1 MKRLLALC
9 CALVSAALL
18 APSLYGQNIT
28 NYAFSYSTGSF
39 TSIVGQSGTQTATL
53 YSGSTDD
60 GYYDLI
66 PIGFTFVY
74 MGQFYTQ
81 VSASTNGWMTLGQY
95 ASTALSNNLTS
106 GTPRPVIAPLWDDLQ
121 MANGTLV
128 YRTDGNAPNRVFT
141 LEWNNVRWY
150 YSVSTPTISFQ
161 VKLYEGTGVIQ
172 FIYQQESGS
181 LNGTLESASIGI
193 TASGTGSGN
202 FLSVNTT
209 FDGVSSTTETTTIS
223 TRPASG
229 YTITFTPPQVTLTA
243 PTNLTFTN
251 VLPGQMTL
259 NWQDNSNNEIGFL
272 IQRST
277 DGTNYTNVVLT
288 SPNATSYTV
297 TGLTPS
303 TTYYWRIYAMSEGK
317 ASAALT
323 GTQATTGPL
332 LCGTRQIPSTNYPNI
347 KAAIDS
353 VYSLGLACSVVFE
366 ILSSY
371 SSTSEPAFPL
381 VFNGPIPGASSA
393 NTVTFRP
400 ASGVSSVVIGAS
412 NSTTILD
419 LNGVSWVRFDGR
431 PGGTGTTRALTIAN
445 VNTAASAGTI
455 RLYNGAT
462 NNTFQYCRIL
472 GATTGTSTGTIYFGS
487 PGTSVGNRKNTFDNC
502 NIGDTLTTTQPAIA
516 IYAVGTTTVLSD
528 SNTISNCNI
537 YNYFNASTT
546 HYGIFGS
553 TGYTRWIIT
562 GNSFYQTASRTF
574 TSSVTFYHIYLVGS
588 TYSGGHTIS
597 GNYIGG
603 TQPNAGGSQLQ
614 YTISTTTL
622 TPVMY
627 GIYCSL
633 VTSTFDTTR
642 ITGNVI
648 TNLYFRTASTSTIA
662 CNGIYAFGGNLI
674 IQNNVVGSASA
685 TNAITLQST
694 TTSTPP
700 TFNGI
705 YGYPSSTQGFSVTIS
720 GNTVGGITMNAENT
734 ASGWNFI
741 GIFLASTIGAES
753 YVTNNVIGSTTTSNS
768 INAATSATGNQ
779 QLTGIS
785 ISAGA
790 SHVRTIVSGNTVA
803 NLNNN
808 GTSTSSGTQFI
819 RGILINSG
827 VVTVENN
834 TVYNLTT
841 TTLNSSASFPSM
853 AITGIAVNSTTLPQ
867 SGLSGHIVRGNVVHS
882 LRSLNTATASASH
895 WVLGIGVNSST
906 SGGIAL
912 IEKNYVHSLTLAATP
927 SSTSVAVIGTG
938 MLIFGG
944 ATNIRNNMIRLGLD
958 PNGNAVTGQ
967 VSFYGLYKNNSAPTG
982 IYHNS
987 IYIGGSVASGAGT
1000 VLYSLGLFRAATS
1013 TDEIRNNIV
1022 QVNRTTSSGTGY
1034 HVAVV
1039 VGATTTLA
1047 MDNNLYYTPGTGGFV
1062 GGIGTS
1068 TITLYQTLAA
1078 WRAGSGMDASSGYG
1092 DANFVNPNGGAT
1104 NGDLHIST
1112 SGSTPV
1118 EGGGGPILFG
1128 PAVTDDYDGQS
1139 RSSLSPIDIGADA
1152 GNFTVNDIVPPAI
1165 TFTPLTNGTV
1175 TSTRTVPNIIIIDGG
1190 SGVNTTSG
1198 TRPRLYYKKSTE
1210 ANQYVGNTSTDNG
1223 WKWVEASNTSS
1234 PFTFVIN
1241 YSLLTSALS
1250 VGDVIQ
1256 YFFVAQDLASTPNVA
1271 VGGAVLTTQPTSVA
1285 LTNANFP
1292 ATPVYSYTIAQGVNG
1307 TITVGPN
1314 ESITSLTN
1322 TGGVFDYINNRVVT
1336 GNITVLVTGDL
1347 TSETG
1352 TVALNAFAEE
1362 GAGAGTYTITIR
1374 PASGTSPTISGT
1386 NSSGGLLRFNSA
1398 QRVIIDGRRPGES
1411 SGNNLT
1417 IVNNATSGSIA
1428 AIHFM
1433 GQSAYN
1439 PALPGCA
1446 YDTVRF
1452 CTIKTG
1458 SNANSSAYGIFI
1470 GGTSVGSAGYGN
1482 RAIVLSDNQVAATYY
1497 GVRINGLSGFPNDS
1511 ITITRNTIGGSGSSY
1526 GSSDTVRYR
1535 GIMASWV
1542 TNLSISD
1549 NAILNISPATSSGAA
1564 IFVDNSSMA
1573 TIARNVIDGVLG
1585 YSSSGYNVYGIG
1597 LSTGVANATVLGNR
1611 INRIFYTAGGFW
1623 WAYGIDVTTSGGNAN
1638 VLLANNMIS
1647 NVAHDYGMSTT
1658 YSTYG
1663 IRITSTGNVKV
1674 YHNSVFLRGS
1684 YFVPSSG
1691 SGQSAAMLINTSTAN
1706 IDVRNNIFH
1715 NRMYGASGSKS
1726 YAIYHATNPSAIA
1739 IAALDYNNYD
1749 VSGTAQGVLAY
1760 ANGADVT
1767 SLAALRAAIGRDQNS
1782 QTVSVRFVD
1791 TTLTADVHLVQ
1802 QYPTLL
1808 GTNAV
1813 SSSVSTDFDGETR
1826 TRFTMGA
1833 DEVKINVTITTQ
1845 PQNTVLCDGGT
1856 LSLSVA
1862 TSAQY
1867 NDGISGRVTP
1877 TLSYQWF
1884 QNGNPIAGATN
1895 AVYVVPNATF
1905 SHAGSYYVRVYAS
1918 PIDSVQ
1924 SGTVTVTVHPQTQIT
1939 QQPSGVTLCQS
1950 NPFTLTVTASGVSL
1964 TYQWQRFV
1972 GGSWSNISGATSST
1986 YSVASAA
1993 PSDSGDY
2000 RVVVSGT
2007 CGTATSNTV
2016 TVNVRRTTQIT
2027 AQPVATP
2034 SSVCLGQ
2041 SFTITVGAIGHNL
2054 TYQWRR
2060 GGTPITGA
2068 TNATYTVASA
2078 TSADFATY
2086 DVVVTG
2092 TCGTAT
2098 SNPVTVAQIPPTII
2112 TQQPIAT
2119 PSSVCLG
2126 GTFTLSVQASG
2137 ANLTYQ
2143 WRKAGT
2149 PITGATNSTYT
2160 KTNAQ
2165 ASDFGSYDV
2174 IVTGTCGSVTSNSVT
2189 VTQIPNTAITTQ
2201 PSPPN
2206 PLCVGDPITISGTQV
2221 TGGSLQYQWQFRPGS
2236 SGAWTN
2242 ISGATNLVY
2251 SKSNAA
2257 ASDSGNYRLIVT
2269 GACGN
2274 DTSVSV
2280 PVTVNVPHA
2289 ITQQPQ
2295 WSPSATRCTGESATI
2310 TVGYSGTVTIFQ
2322 WQRSPQGQGNWSNVG
2337 SNSPTLT
2344 LNPIQLSH
2352 AGDYRVILTGPCAAQ
2367 ATSNI
2372 ATLTVIQNAD
2382 FSQHPQSQTL
2392 CTGGTISLSAQTIGT
2407 VVSYQ
2412 WQRLVGS
2419 TWTNITGATSSTYTK
2434 TNATVADS
2442 GQYRLVIVGT
2452 CSATQIPSN
2461 PALVNVQQPFTITSQ
2476 PSWPSTPVTVGQ
2488 TVTLT
2493 VGYTGTANFQW
2504 QRDQFRNGNWVN
2516 VGTNS
2521 NVYQFTVT
2529 SVADS
2534 GNFRCIVSGPCGPA
2548 AQTTNV
2554 VSVYTC
2560 SPPTIAQ
2567 QPQAPAPL
2575 CPGQSFTLSV
2585 QAGIQQ
2591 GLTIFYQWQ
2600 IDPSRNGSWTNIAG
2614 ATSNTYTKASAAV
2627 SDDGNYRV
2635 AITSSCS
2642 NVPLYSDVVSVVVRQ
2657 PITITSHPTSQTVC
2671 EGQNVTF
2678 AVTAT
2683 GTQPS
2688 YQWFIGNAPINPG
2701 TNPTATTPTL
2711 QLTNVQPSQ
2720 AGQYRCFVSGPC
2732 TPNGVFSNAATL
2744 TVNELVRIAVH
2755 PQSQSVCTGNP
2766 LVLSVN
2772 ATGAGLTYQ
2781 WRFNGNP
2788 ISGATNATYTIANPT
2803 TANAG
2808 SYSVVVS
2815 GTCNSVTSNTAVVT
2829 VNVSA
2834 TITQHPQSQT
2844 VCPGATVSFAVQ
2856 INSDATMPTFQ
2867 WQKNGVN
2874 ITGNTT
2880 ATSPTLVL
2888 TNVSASDAAQ
2898 YRCVITTP
2906 CQPNGITSQAAT
2918 LAVNPITQITQQPQS
2933 QTVCEQSALSLV
2945 VGAVGANLQ
2954 VQWYKNNTAIP
2965 GATGFALNF
2974 SSVQLGDAGTYYAI
2988 VRGDC
2993 GDPQRSQDATL
3004 AVRPIIRITSNPL
3017 QNQTVCEG
3025 ATVTFAVTVSGDGPS
3040 YQWRKNGQPITGN
3053 PTAQTATLVLTNVT
3067 AADAGSYDCRI
3078 TGTCSPNG
3086 VTTNTAQLNVNQN
3099 IRITQQPQNTTV
3111 CIGSPVQLNVVATGA
3126 APQYQWYRNG
3136 QPIPGATGAVYAIAS
3151 ASVADSGNYDVLIA
3165 GTCSQSRSAIAT
3177 LSVEQPT
3184 SITDQPRSTVAC
3196 VGSPVIVPIKT
3207 LGTVKGYQWYK
3218 DGAPLVGQNG
3228 PALVIPSA
3236 LLTTAGTYWCVIT
3249 GSSVCGTP
3257 TLTTQQFV
3265 IDVAIPTAITRNP
3278 TDQLVAFGATVTV
3291 EVQAEGTGLGTLGD
3305 LVYRWYKGGQELVDG
3320 PRITGAATSRL
3331 TIRDIR
3337 QSDLGTDY
3345 YVVVS
3350 GVCGTVRSPDF
3361 AIIVPSVEITRQP
3374 SSQTVCAGRPVQLS
3388 IDYVPNHPA
3397 VTQAQI
3403 SIQWMKDGQ
3412 PLSDGGNIFGT
3423 RTATLRILTATP
3435 ADEGDYT
3442 CVITVQPGGNQVISQ
3457 VARVTVH
3464 TQPQIT
3470 QQPQVGV
3477 LCEGQPFEI
3486 SIVATGG
3493 GLQYQWQLDGQDVPG
3508 ATDATVSVPQAVTQ
3522 LNGRV
3527 VRCIV
3532 QNACGQV
3539 RSQEVTLEVQTPPTI
3554 TQQPP
3559 QEVRIESG
3567 ATLELSV
3574 SAQGSALRYQWRKD
3588 GQDIPGANSS
3598 TYRKINT
3605 QGSDAG
3611 TYEVVIS
3618 NDCGTVTS
3626 RTVAVSILSS
3636 RDDEPL
3642 PVAGAAWL
3650 HVEPMPIA
3658 SDATVRYR
3666 LAGAEQVTIALFDMA
3681 GKERAVLFRGY
3692 AGTGETTLRLSVQAL
3707 DLPSGTYSLE
3717 LRTASGT
3724 AVRQLIVVVR

>member
-1 MKRLLALC
+1 MKRVAFLC
-9 CALVSAALL
+9 CALISAALV
-18 APSLYGQNIT
+18 APSLYGQSIT
-28 NYAFSYSTGSF
+28 NYAFSYSTATFSQ
-39 TSIVGQSGTQTATL
+39 IYGQSGTTTTTL
-53 YSGSTDD
+53 SGDD
-60 GYYDLI
+60 AVTGMI
-66 PIGFTFVY
+66 PIGFDFVY
-74 MGQFYTQ
+74 MGQFYSQ
-81 VSASTNGWMTLGQY
+81 VSASTNGVLCLG
-95 ASTALSNNLTS
+95 STASNQWSNNLTS
-106 GTPRPVIAPLWDDLQ
+106 QTPRPIISAFWDDLF
-121 MANGTLV
+121 MTSGV
-128 YRTDGNAPNRVFT
+128 GYFSYRTDGSAPNRVFT
-141 LEWNNVRWY
+141 AEW
-150 YSVSTPTISFQ
+150 YSVEFLSGNGDLFSYQ
-161 VKLYEGTGVIQ
+161 VKLYEG
-172 FIYQQESGS
+172 SGIIEFRYRYEDNT
-181 LNGTLESASIGI
+181 NGDAGSASIGI
-193 TASGTGSGN
+193 TAINTGSGN
-202 FLSVNTT
+202 FLSVNSS
-209 FDGVSSTTETTTIS
+209 FNGVSSTTETTTI
-223 TRPASG
+223 T
-229 YTITFTPPQVTLTA
+229 TIPPSNTVLTFTPPQVTLDA

-259 NWQDNSNNEIGFL
+259 NWQDNTSNEIGYL

-288 SPNATSYTV
+288 SPNATSYTA

-317 ASAALT
+317 ASAALS

-353 VYSLGLACSVVFE
+353 IYSLGLACSVVFE
-366 ILSSY
+366 LQSSY

-381 VFNGPIPGASSA
+381 VFNGPIPGASST

-412 NSTTILD
+412 NGTTILD
-419 LNGVSWVRFDGR
+419 LNGVSWVMFDGR

-445 VNTAASAGTI
+445 VSTTASAGTI
-455 RLYNGAT
+455 RLSNGAT

-472 GATTGTSTGTIYFGS
+472 GATTGTSTGTIHFGS

-502 NIGDTLTTTQPAIA
+502 NIGDTLTTTQPARA
-516 IYAVGTTTVLSD
+516 VYAVGTTTVLSD

-537 YNYFNASTT
+537 YNYFANST

-562 GNSFYQTASRTF
+562 GNSFYQTTARTF

-603 TQPNAGGSQLQ
+603 TQPTAGGSQMQ
-614 YTISTTTL
+614 YNISTTTL
-622 TPVMY
+622 TPIMY

-642 ITGNVI
+642 IIGNVI
-648 TNLYFRTASTSTIA
+648 TNLYFRTASTSTVA

-674 IQNNVVGSASA
+674 IQNNVVGSATA

-705 YGYPSSTQGFSVTIS
+705 YGYPSSVQGFSVTIS

-741 GIFLASTIGAES
+741 GINVASTIGAES
-753 YVTNNVIGSTTTSNS
+753 YVTNNLIGSTSTANS
-768 INAATSATGNQ
+768 INAATSATGTQ
-779 QLTGIS
+779 QLTGIN
-785 ISAGA
+785 ISASA
-790 SHVRTIVSGNTVA
+790 SHVRMIVSGNTVA

-808 GTSTSSGTQFI
+808 GTSTGSGTQFI

-834 TVYNLTT
+834 TVYNFTT
-841 TTLNSSASFPSM
+841 TTLNSSTSFPSM
-853 AITGIAVNSTTLPQ
+853 ALTGIAVNSTTQPL

-882 LRSLNTATASASH
+882 LRSLNTATATASH
-895 WVLGIGVNSST
+895 WVLGMGINSAST
-906 SGGIAL
+906 SSGGIAL
-912 IEKNYVHSLTLAATP
+912 VERNYVHTLTLAATP
-927 SSTSVAVIGTG
+927 SSTSVAVLGTG

-967 VSFYGLYKNNSAPTG
+967 VSFYGLYKNNASPTG

-987 IYIGGSVASGAGT
+987 IYIGGSVASGAGG
-1000 VLYSLGLFRAATS
+1000 VLYSLGLFRNQTS

-1034 HVAVV
+1034 HVAIVL
-1039 VGATTTLA
+1039 GTTTTLA
-1047 MDNNLYYTPGTGGFV
+1047 CDNNLFYTPGTGGFV

-1078 WRAGSGMDASSGYG
+1078 WRTGSGMDASSGYG
-1092 DANFVNPNGGAT
+1092 DANFVNPNGSAST
-1104 NGDLHIST
+1104 GDLHIST
-1112 SGSTPV
+1112 TGSTPV
-1118 EGGGGPILFG
+1118 EGGGGPIVFG
-1128 PAVTDDYDGQS
+1128 PAVTDDFDGQS
-1139 RSSLSPIDIGADA
+1139 RSSLTPIDIGADA
-1152 GNFTVNDIVPPAI
+1152 GNFTVSDIVPPAI
-1165 TFTPLTNGTV
+1165 AFTPLTNGTV

-1198 TRPRLYYKKSTE
+1198 TRPRLYFKKSTE

-1292 ATPVYSYTIAQGVNG
+1292 ATPFYSYTIAQGVSG
-1307 TITVGPN
+1307 TITVGPT
-1314 ESITSLTN
+1314 ESLTSLTN
-1322 TGGVFDYINNRVVT
+1322 TGGVFEYINNRVVT
-1336 GNITVLVTGDL
+1336 GNVTVLVTGDL

-1417 IVNNATSGSIA
+1417 IVNNASSGSIA

-1458 SNANSSAYGIFI
+1458 SNTNTSAYGIFI

-1482 RAIVLSDNQVAATYY
+1482 RGIVLSDNQVSATYY
-1497 GVRINGLSGFPNDS
+1497 GVRIIGGTGFPSDS
-1511 ITITRNTIGGSGSSY
+1511 ITIARNTIGGSGSSY
-1526 GSSDTVRYR
+1526 GTSDTVRYR
-1535 GIMASWV
+1535 GIMATWV
-1542 TNLSISD
+1542 SNLSITD
-1549 NAILNISPATSSGAA
+1549 NAFLNLSPAASSGAA
-1564 IFVDNSSMA
+1564 IFVDNISGS
-1573 TIARNVIDGVLG
+1573 TLARNVIDGVLG

-1597 LSTGVANATVLGNR
+1597 LSSGVANTTVLENR
-1611 INRIFYTAGGFW
+1611 INRIFYTAGGNW
-1623 WAYGIDVTTSGGNAN
+1623 SAYGIDVTTNGGNAN
-1638 VLLANNMIS
+1638 ILLANNMIS

-1658 YSTYG
+1658 WSTYG

-1684 YFVPSSG
+1684 YFVPSS
-1691 SGQSAAMLINTSTAN
+1691 SGQSAALLINTSTAN

-1726 YAIYHATNPSAIA
+1726 YAIYHATNPSGVP

-1749 VSGTAQGVLAY
+1749 VSATAQGVLAY

-1767 SLAALRAAIGRDQNS
+1767 SLSALRAAIGRDQNS

-1808 GTNAV
+1808 GTSAV
-1813 SSSVSTDFDGETR
+1813 SSSVSTDYDGETR

-1856 LSLSVA
+1856 LTLSVA
-1862 TSAQY
+1862 ASAQY

-1895 AVYVVPNATF
+1895 AVYMVPNATF
-1905 SHAGSYYVRVYAS
+1905 SHAGSYFVRVYAS

-1939 QQPSGVTLCQS
+1939 QQPSGVTLCQPY
-1950 NPFTLTVTASGVSL
+1950 PFILTVTASGVSL

-1972 GGSWSNISGATSST
+1972 GGTWTDISGATSST

-2041 SFTITVGAIGHNL
+2041 SFSITVGAVGHNL

-2060 GGTPITGA
+2060 GGTPISGA
-2068 TNATYTVASA
+2068 TNATYTVSSA

-2092 TCGTAT
+2092 TCGTVT
-2098 SNPVTVAQIPPTII
+2098 SNSVTVTQIPPTII

-2119 PSSVCLG
+2119 PSSLCLG

-2160 KTNAQ
+2160 KTNVQ

-2174 IVTGTCGSVTSNSVT
+2174 IVTGTCGSVTSSSVT
-2189 VTQIPNTAITTQ
+2189 VTLIPNTAITTQ
-2201 PSPPN
+2201 PTPPN
-2206 PLCVGDPITISGTQV
+2206 PLCIGDPITIGGTQV
-2221 TGGSLQYQWQFRPGS
+2221 TGGSLQYQWQFRPGNT
-2236 SGAWTN
+2236 GAWAN

-2251 SKSNAA
+2251 SKSNATT
-2257 ASDSGNYRLIVT
+2257 SDSGNYRLIVT

-2344 LNPIQLSH
+2344 LTSIQLND

-2382 FSQHPQSQTL
+2382 FSQHPQPQTL

-2419 TWTNITGATSSTYTK
+2419 TWTNITGATSSSYTK

-2442 GQYRLVIVGT
+2442 GQYRLVIVGN
-2452 CSATQIPSN
+2452 CSATPIPSN

-2534 GNFRCIVSGPCGPA
+2534 GNFRCIVTGPCGPG

-2567 QPQAPAPL
+2567 QPQAPQPL

-2585 QAGIQQ
+2585 QATIQQ

-2600 IDPSRNGSWTNIAG
+2600 FDPSRTGNWTNIAG
-2614 ATSNTYTKASAAV
+2614 ATSNVLTKSAITTA
-2627 SDDGNYRV
+2627 DDGNYRV

-2642 NVPLYSDVVSVVVRQ
+2642 NVPTYSDVVSVVVRQ
-2657 PITITSHPTSQTVC
+2657 PITITAHPTSQTVC

-2688 YQWFIGNAPINPG
+2688 YQWFLGNAPINPG

-2772 ATGAGLTYQ
+2772 ATGAGLAYQ

-2788 ISGATNATYTIANPT
+2788 ISGATSATYTIANPT

-2834 TITQHPQSQT
+2834 TIAQHPQSQT
-2844 VCPGATVSFAVQ
+2844 VCPGATVSFGVQ

-2867 WQKNGVN
+2867 WQKNGIN

-2888 TNVSASDAAQ
+2888 TNVSANDAAQ

-2906 CQPNGITSQAAT
+2906 CQPNGITSQAASLT
-2918 LAVNPITQITQQPQS
+2918 VNPITQITQQPQS

-2945 VGAVGANLQ
+2945 VGAIGSNLQ

-3004 AVRPIIRITSNPL
+3004 SVRPIIRITSNPL

-3078 TGTCSPNG
+3078 TGTCSTNG

-3111 CIGSPVQLNVVATGA
+3111 CIGSPVQLNALVTGT

-3151 ASVADSGNYDVLIA
+3151 ASVADSGNYDVLIS

-3196 VGSPVIVPIKT
+3196 VGSPVIVPVKT

-3218 DGAPLVGQNG
+3218 DGAPLAGQNG
-3228 PALVIPSA
+3228 PALIIPSA

-3345 YVVVS
+3345 SVVVS
-3350 GVCGTVRSPDF
+3350 GVCGTVRSPNF
-3361 AIIVPSVEITRQP
+3361 AIIVPSVEITGQP
-3374 SSQTVCAGRPVQLS
+3374 ASQTVCAGRPVQLT
-3388 IDYVPNHPA
+3388 IDYVPNHPS

-3403 SIQWMKDGQ
+3403 SIQWMKNGQ
-3412 PLSDGGNIFGT
+3412 PLSDGGNIFGSQ
-3423 RTATLRILTATP
+3423 TATLRILTATP
-3435 ADEGDYT
+3435 ADAGDYT
-3442 CVITVQPGGNQVISQ
+3442 CVITVQPGGNQVSSQ
-3457 VARVTVH
+3457 VARITVH
-3464 TQPQIT
+3464 TLPQIT

-3508 ATDATVSVPQAVTQ
+3508 ATDATVRVPQAVMQ
-3522 LNGRV
+3522 LNGRQA
-3527 VRCIV
+3527 RCIV
-3532 QNACGQV
+3532 RNECGQV
-3539 RSQEVTLEVQTPPTI
+3539 TSQEVTLTVQVPPTI

-3559 QEVRIESG
+3559 AEVRIADGE
-3567 ATLELSV
+3567 TLELTV
-3574 SAQGSALRYQWRKD
+3574 VAQGSALRYQWRRN
-3588 GQDIPGANSS
+3588 GQNIPGATSS
-3598 TYRKINT
+3598 TYRKLNA
-3605 QGSDAG
+3605 QGADAG
-3611 TYEVVIS
+3611 TYEVVVS
-3618 NDCGTVTS
+3618 NDCGSVTS
-3626 RTVAVSILSS
+3626 RAVGVTIITSAEESALASGAMLS
-3636 RDDEPL
+3636 
-3642 PVAGAAWL
+3642 
-3650 HVEPMPIA
+3650 VEPMPVT
-3658 SDATVRYR
+3658 SDAVVRYVLPRAGTIR
-3666 LAGAEQVTIALFDMA
+3666 LALYDAA
-3681 GKERAVLFRGY
+3681 GKQQALLASGY
-3692 AGTGETTLRLSVQAL
+3692 AAAGESSLRLSPQAL

-3717 LRTASGT
+3717 LRTEDGS
-3724 AVRQLIVVVR
+3724 VIRRLIVIVR